1 MGPHGL
7 DLPSQSLGDN
17 LRGGAWRPGGVHN
30 SNQFSN
36 QSASSLVSL
45 SAASIGAPLQRR
57 LTMVRKIPV
66 DPFLAVM
73 LGAIALASFAPAH
86 GKAEVVFD
94 GLSTAGVSL
103 LFLLHGAALKRRDLW
118 AGARQWRLHLVIFS
132 LTFVAFPILT
142 YPFAL
147 LPAGLLPPNLALGFV
162 YLGVLPSA
170 VSSSI
175 AFTAMARGNVPG
187 AICSAAA
194 SNVFGLLLTPL
205 LLAAI
210 MGASAFGAF
219 DIGATLREVALEMLA
234 PFAVGQLLH
243 PYLARVM
250 ARRSAWL
257 ARYDQSVI
265 VIIVYTAFS
274 KSVREG
280 LWTQLPLHTL
290 ALAIVI
296 CMALL
301 GAVFGTAMLV
311 SRRLR
316 FSREDEIAA
325 VFCGSKKSLASGLP
339 LAQVLFGGA
348 PGLGMIVLPI
358 MLYNQIQILAGAALA
373 KRYAQVAAP
382 MEQPATS

>member
-1 MGPHGL
+1 MA
-7 DLPSQSLGDN
+7 
-17 LRGGAWRPGGVHN
+17 RK
-30 SNQFSN
+30 FS
-36 QSASSLVSL
+36 
-45 SAASIGAPLQRR
+45 I
-57 LTMVRKIPV
+57 
-66 DPFLAVM
+66 DPFLVLM
-73 LGAIALASFAPAH
+73 LGAIALASFAPAQ
-86 GKAEVVFD
+86 GKAETALG

-103 LFLLHGAALKRRDLW
+103 LFLLHGAALKRGDLW
-118 AGARQWRLHLVIFS
+118 AGVRQWRLHLVIFA
-132 LTFVAFPILT
+132 LTFIAFPILT
-142 YPFAL
+142 YPFAM
-147 LPAGLLPPNLALGFV
+147 LPAGLMPPDLALGFV

-210 MGASAFGAF
+210 MGASASGAF
-219 DIGATLREVALEMLA
+219 DIAGTLREVVMEMLA
-234 PFAVGQLLH
+234 PFALGQMLH
-243 PYLARVM
+243 PYVARVM

-257 ARYDQSVI
+257 ARYDQAVI
-265 VIIVYTAFS
+265 VLIVYTAFS

-280 LWTQLPLHTL
+280 LWTQLPLQTL
-290 ALAIVI
+290 VLAIAC
-296 CMALL
+296 CMLL
-301 GAVFGTAMLV
+301 LVVVFAIAMFAA
-311 SRRLR
+311 RRLG

-348 PGLGMIVLPI
+348 AGLGLIVLPI

-373 KRYAQVAAP
+373 RRYGDLA
-382 MEQPATS
+382 EQSPGSPDGAIREL

>member
-1 MGPHGL
+1 M
-7 DLPSQSLGDN
+7 
-17 LRGGAWRPGGVHN
+17 A
-30 SNQFSN
+30 
-36 QSASSLVSL
+36 
-45 SAASIGAPLQRR
+45 
-57 LTMVRKIPV
+57 RKFPV
-66 DPFLAVM
+66 DPFLVLM
-73 LGAIALASFAPAH
+73 LGAIALASFAPAQ
-86 GKAEVVFD
+86 GKAEAALG

-103 LFLLHGAALKRRDLW
+103 LFLLHGAALKRGDLW
-118 AGARQWRLHLVIFS
+118 AGVRQWRLHLVIFA
-132 LTFVAFPILT
+132 LTFIAFPILT

-147 LPAGLLPPNLALGFV
+147 LPAGLMPPDLALGFV

-210 MGASAFGAF
+210 VGASASGAF
-219 DIGATLREVALEMLA
+219 DIAGTLREVVVEMLA
-234 PFAVGQLLH
+234 PFALGQLLH
-243 PYLARVM
+243 PYVAKVM

-257 ARYDQSVI
+257 ARYDQAVI
-265 VIIVYTAFS
+265 VLIVYTAFS

-280 LWTQLPLHTL
+280 LWTQLPLQTL
-290 ALAIVI
+290 ALAIAC
-296 CMALL
+296 CMLL
-301 GAVFGTAMLV
+301 LVVVFAIAMFAA
-311 SRRLR
+311 RRLG

-348 PGLGMIVLPI
+348 AGLGLIVLPI

-373 KRYAQVAAP
+373 RRYADLA
-382 MEQPATS
+382 EQSPGSPDRAIREL